1 MLVMKCDVPRVVV
14 IAGPNG
20 AGKSTLAPALLRD
33 GLGLLDFINADT
45 LAAGLSAFA
54 PERAALEAGRLMLKR
69 MRDLA
74 ARRASFAFETTLATR
89 SYARW
94 LSELRA
100 EGYQAHLVF
109 IWLSSPEL
117 AVARAR
123 ERVRDGGHD
132 IPEEVIRRRYDKGLR
147 NFLTLY
153 RPLANTW
160 AVYDNSLRRK
170 PVLVASGRGA
180 AVSDVYRPEQ
190 WAQISEAAQ

>member
-1 MLVMKCDVPRVVV
+1 MSSITNPPRVIV

-33 GLGLLDFINADT
+33 GLGLLDFVNADT

-100 EGYQAHLVF
+100 DGYQAHLVF
-109 IWLSSPEL
+109 IWLRSPEL
-117 AVARAR
+117 AQARVR

-160 AVYDNSLRRK
+160 AVYDNSLRQQ
-170 PVLVASGRGA
+170 PLLVASGSGA
-180 AVSDVYRPEQ
+180 SVDNVYCSAQ
-190 WAQISEAAQ
+190 WTQISEAAQ